1 MEQGGRRWAA
11 LGALGL
17 GLALGAGSASA
28 EPSQPWQDQGLSPEA
43 RAKALVHALTLEQK
57 FQQLVGNAP
66 EIIPELPEC
75 LGGGTSAAFRR

>member
-1 MEQGGRRWAA
+1 MEQGGRSWAA

-43 RAKALVHALTLEQK
+43 RAKALVTA
-57 FQQLVGNAP
+57 
-66 EIIPELPEC
+66 
-75 LGGGTSAAFRR
+75 